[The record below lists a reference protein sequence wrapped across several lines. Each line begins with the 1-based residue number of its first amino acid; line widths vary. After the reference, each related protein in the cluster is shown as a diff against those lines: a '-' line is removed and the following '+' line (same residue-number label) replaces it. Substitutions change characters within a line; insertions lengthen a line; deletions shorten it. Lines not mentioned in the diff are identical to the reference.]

1 MSDLDDQV
9 DEEIERANRRV
20 ADTERRVADHLAR
33 GGPVFGRA
41 SSADGA
47 VTVVT
52 PPGAS
57 PTEIR
62 IEPSALRMGPD
73 ALADEIVRVAARAA
87 RDAGARL
94 HRSLGQVVDPG
105 TAQGLAELGFQPGP
119 DEPGPQRWSR

>member
-1 MSDLDDQV
+1 VSDPDDQV
-9 DEEIERANRRV
+9 GAEIDRANRRV
-20 ADTERRVADHLAR
+20 ADTERRVSDLLAR
-33 GGPVFGRA
+33 GGPVLGQA

-52 PPGAS
+52 PPGA
-57 PTEIR
+57 PPREVR
-62 IEPSALRMGPD
+62 IEPGALRMGPD

-105 TAQGLAELGFQPGP
+105 TADGLAELGFEPRA
-119 DEPGPQRWSR
+119 DEPGPERWSR